1 MKSKLLFLGLTLSV
15 FTPALSQNMNALPK
29 IVAPFS
35 SFVHDVRKYT
45 EIDTAKYV
53 ITYSVKAI
61 INPVKYPTDTLTEK
75 LALQIGNR
83 MSKSFNLTLFEGD
96 SIFFYKYIA
105 KGQTGPYRQSPIV
118 PVEIYRNYPKGDMT
132 SVYRLTKYNFRYKED
147 YPIEFNWQLHNEK
160 KKILNY
166 NCQKATCSFRGRN
179 YIAWFTPEIPLKE
192 GPYKFGG
199 LPGLILQISDTKN
212 EYIFTCIGIRKPKN
226 VLPIKLFKWE
236 YKDITREK
244 LNAYLVKVHNNQ
256 AQFFVTSTESRGY
269 IGEKDVTAEMP
280 NIFSYNPI
288 ELE

>member
-1 MKSKLLFLGLTLSV
+1 MKTKLLFLGLTLSV
-15 FTPALSQNMNALPK
+15 FTPALSQPENAWPK
-29 IVAPFS
+29 IVETFP

-96 SIFFYKYIA
+96 SIFFYEYE
-105 KGQTGPYRQSPIV
+105 KGKSGLYKQHPIV

-132 SVYRLTKYNFRYKED
+132 SVYRLTKYNFRYKEN
-147 YPIEFNWQLHNEK
+147 YPIEFSWQLHNEK

-199 LPGLILQISDTKN
+199 LPGLILQISDEKN
-212 EYIFTCIGIRKPKN
+212 EYIFTCIGIRKPKT

-236 YKDITREK
+236 YKDMTREK
-244 LNAYLVKVHNNQ
+244 LNAYLVKVHKNQ
-256 AQFFVTSTESRGY
+256 AQFFVTSTNARTY
-269 IGEKDVTAEMP
+269 AVDKDVTAEMP
-280 NIFSYNPI
+280 NIYSYNPI